1 MKIVEIKMKKKRI
14 WKLKKARSHFHKRI
28 SKPYF
33 FKRTPKIFYTGSKN
47 CGRRRSIGFY
57 PENQLKPLN
66 SKIFEN
72 R

>member
-1 MKIVEIKMKKKRI
+1 METEKN
-14 WKLKKARSHFHKRI
+14 AI
-28 SKPYF
+28 SFPQKNLQTIF
-33 FKRTPKIFYTGSKN
+33 FLKRTPKIFYAGSKN

-72 R
+72 C